1 MKKTKKQFYSNYPIP
16 YYYIPKTKK
25 LIKDFR
31 LTYGNSFKPQDFF
44 KEPKKKIILKKS
56 DNVNNFVGNILD
68 LYNID
73 YNPQFLDFS
82 LNNFHSKIK
91 GFIKTINNKD
101 LYLDS
106 VEKIKNKSEVLEL
119 QKVLNEHELHLILE
133 TLDLLLYNAKTNKKQ
148 FSKNIQTN
156 MKKWGQKGGSADI
169 AQYDIFAFLNGDK
182 RKNIKKRI
190 CDIIYYN
197 DEDIGKGKKID
208 KNLIKK
214 INIKK
219 KNFIENEI
227 IDVCFNAFLQTT
239 VYGDFKLG
247 AKEKDRK
254 KIISIN
260 QKILA
265 SCKEKSKEG
274 KGIDYNFGTLKKP
287 KFKIVNSEKFKKLG
301 GEEKEKNILRELID
315 TFNEVQIADTDLA
328 RAKEKRMKD
337 YLANI
342 SFVAMMGGLLPPE
355 FFGEDADYNPFDVLS
370 TVICIFE
377 GSTVCAVMS
386 ALPLFSPIIDGL
398 STFATVRKI
407 IQRLGGTGKMGKRSG
422 AAMKKAQQVKI
433 DKLKKQEETITQL
446 QTNISKAS
454 KNLKKTTNQIQKDK
468 ILANLKKMTNEN
480 KKLTGI
486 VKDAARKQKDLKT
499 INAKKYLKGHDK
511 LIEKINKG
519 DPLNSADKLQLTKIQ
534 EYATL
539 EGKSLDKILEG
550 ANLTKTNL
558 KKFNETVNASPELES
573 IIKLGERNGKFSVD
587 GLTLADE
594 AVKTAKAVKTG
605 KGTDQYDTVAQNFD
619 KAEEIMDLANIAK
632 GGSAKIVQN
641 SNEYKKLEN
650 IFGEDKLKTMMRGQ
664 GKDAKIIFS
673 KIEADEIF
681 KFGQK
686 LKGGEGTEFIS
697 HQINVATKQ
706 LEMMKSGSFRLDE
719 AFALEKHFKLYS
731 SKGSSKASETVST
744 SKLTNQT
751 APVVVKNSTKAL
763 KQADNPQNLAEA
775 AGKLTREAA
784 EAREA
789 AANAARLVEAAEA
802 KRLVAEAPK
811 LTEAAASQKA
821 TAERLTREAAEATKE
836 AGKAA
841 GKAAADEKRL
851 AEAAAGTVTI
861 SSVKSVKKEITAK
874 IDNFKLVEPV
884 KPLADPLE
892 QLQQILD
899 TTASAY
905 LIQYNA
911 NQEIEAIKDRQ
922 LDLEFT
928 NLHNK
933 VFDSVTNGAS
943 LNAFGSIS
951 KMFNPVP
958 GLDLSKVL
966 EGAQKIIKPTKCNG
980 EGKQKANCI
989 KTQKDR
995 MIMAKGKKGIRE
1007 RRKKF
1012 MYESNGNVF
1021 NITKGENNPTLT
1033 LKKKNNNFE
1042 RKRVQYLSNQMKR
1055 NIGENMFAPNKN
1067 TQPQIGTIIT
1077 EEMKL
1082 IKNKQERDRKETLKN
1097 LVDNYEGTSW
1107 TKSKRISKGNRK
1119 YLKQYLKEK
1128 KGGGKKNNTMRN
1140 EIFNDNDLSIQ
1151 LDKFNIKFKSKMIE
1165 FNEPLEQMMR
1175 KRSHYRIKQK
1185 KNLKQE
1191 HLYIYR
1197 NMKKK
1202 IEGLVEDNEKMEFEL
1217 FEKMNNSFKEY
1228 RKTFFERMELLS
1240 KNSFM
1245 RNTVEIGTYYETK
1258 KLLKQ
1263 YDDLENKINELLVLP
1278 EIKTF
1283 KELYDKILKNI
1294 VLQEEKVKKVKTQIQ
1309 EFKSKDKELDIEKL
1323 KLQKLISDRDN
1334 YNAKTKKEEEYA
1346 KGIVELKKI
1355 QKKIDETQV
1364 FVNYGKKLNKDNLSI
1379 ESFNRNKSA
1388 IFVEFK
1394 KKIVDEI
1401 EFIRNEYDIA
1411 VFLSLNIP
1419 EIKKLDLVKLLQ
1431 GIYIDIT
1438 RIKMAF
1444 QLINKNYNKKN
1455 KKLNIELEEAKK
1467 QLKFYYE
1474 NLSKIKL
1481 KDDKK
1486 VFHKRFKNR
1495 ERNLK
1500 LLTEIH
1506 NNIIKEYFVNINF
1519 IEKCKDLLVFCDFEI
1534 NTIKHSNISKETKSL
1549 LLSDKIGII
1558 DITDLHENQDIIE
1571 IKTDQKELITIFNN
1585 ILKLKKKFNKS
1596 RKSVYKSITDKEIK
1610 LSKLRK
1616 KLKQTKNDKKTKK
1629 LQKQIKEIDKKIL
1642 TYNITNM
1649 GYMNFENP
1657 LNILVFYKI
1666 LQPILIK
1673 GKEKYKFNKITL
1685 KKLNIKL
1692 TKKLKNKLNEIN
1704 KFIIN
1709 QEII

>member
-25 LIKDFR
+25 LKKDFR

-208 KNLIKK
+208 DTLIKK
-214 INIKK
+214 INAKK
-219 KNFIENEI
+219 KKFIENEI

-239 VYGDFKLG
+239 VYDDFKLG
-247 AKEKDRK
+247 AKGKDRK

-260 QKILA
+260 EKILA

-274 KGIDYNFGTLKKP
+274 KGIDYNFGELKKP
-287 KFKIVNSEKFKKLG
+287 KLTIINSDKFKEIG
-301 GEEKEKNILRELID
+301 DKEIKKQKNELRELID

-433 DKLKKQEETITQL
+433 DKLKKQQETITQL
-446 QTNISKAS
+446 QTNISKLNKKL
-454 KNLKKTTNQIQKDK
+454 KNSPGDK
-468 ILANLKKMTNEN
+468 EILANLKKMTNEN
-480 KKLTGI
+480 EKLTNI
-486 VKDAARKQKDLKT
+486 VQLAAKKQKDLK
-499 INAKKYLKGHDK
+499 IKNAKKYLEGSGD
-511 LIEKINKG
+511 LIKKIKNGKE
-519 DPLNSADKLQLTKIQ
+519 PLNSAEKLQLTKIQ
-534 EYATL
+534 EYASL
-539 EGKSLDKILEG
+539 EGKKLNEILEG
-550 ANLTKTNL
+550 TITKTNL
-558 KKFNETVNASPELES
+558 KEFNKIVKESPELDS
-573 IIKLGERNGKFSVD
+573 IIKLGERNAEFTKGGFQAAEKAAKEAKRVVGEAAKEAKRVADSLPPSK
-587 GLTLADE
+587 GLDI
-594 AVKTAKAVKTG
+594 KN
-605 KGTDQYDTVAQNFD
+605 YDTVAQNFD

-632 GGSAKIVQN
+632 GGSAKILKD
-641 SNEYKKLEN
+641 SNEYKKLKN
-650 IFGEDKLKTMMRGQ
+650 IFGKDKLKTMMRGQ
-664 GKDAKIIFS
+664 GDDAKIIFS

-686 LKGGEGTEFIS
+686 LKGGDGTEFIS

-731 SKGSSKASETVST
+731 SKSGKKST
-744 SKLTNQT
+744 GKMKEKL
-751 APVVVKNSTKAL
+751 
-763 KQADNPQNLAEA
+763 
-775 AGKLTREAA
+775 
-784 EAREA
+784 
-789 AANAARLVEAAEA
+789 
-802 KRLVAEAPK
+802 
-811 LTEAAASQKA
+811 
-821 TAERLTREAAEATKE
+821 
-836 AGKAA
+836 
-841 GKAAADEKRL
+841 
-851 AEAAAGTVTI
+851 
-861 SSVKSVKKEITAK
+861 
-874 IDNFKLVEPV
+874 KLVGEV

-943 LNAFGSIS
+943 LKDFSSIS

-966 EGAQKIIKPTKCNG
+966 EGLKGAQKIIKPTKCNG

-1021 NITKGENNPTLT
+1021 NITKGTKGKKGTKGTKGKKGENNPTLT

-1067 TQPQIGTIIT
+1067 TKPQIGTIIT

-1097 LVDNYEGTSW
+1097 LVDNYEDTRW
-1107 TKSKRISKGNRK
+1107 IDKINVQKNRI
-1119 YLKQYLKEK
+1119 YLKQYLREK

>member
-1 MKKTKKQFYSNYPIP
+1 
-16 YYYIPKTKK
+16 
-25 LIKDFR
+25 
-31 LTYGNSFKPQDFF
+31 
-44 KEPKKKIILKKS
+44 
-56 DNVNNFVGNILD
+56 
-68 LYNID
+68 
-73 YNPQFLDFS
+73 
-82 LNNFHSKIK
+82 
-91 GFIKTINNKD
+91 
-101 LYLDS
+101 
-106 VEKIKNKSEVLEL
+106 
-119 QKVLNEHELHLILE
+119 
-133 TLDLLLYNAKTNKKQ
+133 A
-148 FSKNIQTN
+148 
-156 MKKWGQKGGSADI
+156 
-169 AQYDIFAFLNGDK
+169 
-182 RKNIKKRI
+182 
-190 CDIIYYN
+190 
-197 DEDIGKGKKID
+197 
-208 KNLIKK
+208 
-214 INIKK
+214 
-219 KNFIENEI
+219 
-227 IDVCFNAFLQTT
+227 
-239 VYGDFKLG
+239 
-247 AKEKDRK
+247 
-254 KIISIN
+254 
-260 QKILA
+260 
-265 SCKEKSKEG
+265 
-274 KGIDYNFGTLKKP
+274 
-287 KFKIVNSEKFKKLG
+287 
-301 GEEKEKNILRELID
+301 
-315 TFNEVQIADTDLA
+315 
-328 RAKEKRMKD
+328 
-337 YLANI
+337 
-342 SFVAMMGGLLPPE
+342 
-355 FFGEDADYNPFDVLS
+355 
-370 TVICIFE
+370 
-377 GSTVCAVMS
+377 
-386 ALPLFSPIIDGL
+386 
-398 STFATVRKI
+398 
-407 IQRLGGTGKMGKRSG
+407 
-422 AAMKKAQQVKI
+422 
-433 DKLKKQEETITQL
+433 
-446 QTNISKAS
+446 
-454 KNLKKTTNQIQKDK
+454 
-468 ILANLKKMTNEN
+468 
-480 KKLTGI
+480 
-486 VKDAARKQKDLKT
+486 
-499 INAKKYLKGHDK
+499 
-511 LIEKINKG
+511 
-519 DPLNSADKLQLTKIQ
+519 
-534 EYATL
+534 
-539 EGKSLDKILEG
+539 
-550 ANLTKTNL
+550 
-558 KKFNETVNASPELES
+558 
-573 IIKLGERNGKFSVD
+573 
-587 GLTLADE
+587 
-594 AVKTAKAVKTG
+594 
-605 KGTDQYDTVAQNFD
+605 
-619 KAEEIMDLANIAK
+619 
-632 GGSAKIVQN
+632 
-641 SNEYKKLEN
+641 
-650 IFGEDKLKTMMRGQ
+650 
-664 GKDAKIIFS
+664 
-673 KIEADEIF
+673 
-681 KFGQK
+681 
-686 LKGGEGTEFIS
+686 
-697 HQINVATKQ
+697 VATKQ
-706 LEMMKSGSFRLDE
+706 ANE
-719 AFALEKHFKLYS
+719 AAEV
-731 SKGSSKASETVST
+731 AT
-744 SKLTNQT
+744 
-751 APVVVKNSTKAL
+751 
-763 KQADNPQNLAEA
+763 KQANKA
-775 AGKLTREAA
+775 AEAA
-784 EAREA
+784 EAASQRA
-789 AANAARLVEAAEA
+789 AVEAAEGA
-802 KRLVAEAPK
+802 SQR
-811 LTEAAASQKA
+811 AAA
-821 TAERLTREAAEATKE
+821 EAAEA
-836 AGKAA
+836 ASQRAA
-841 GKAAADEKRL
+841 
-851 AEAAAGTVTI
+851 AEAAAEARKADSAQERLEEAEILAVEAERLAVEAREATSAAARKVEDAAALEKAKKGKTNL
-861 SSVKSVKKEITAK
+861 VKAK
-874 IDNFKLVEPV
+874 IDNLKLVEAV

-943 LNAFGSIS
+943 LNAFSSIS
-951 KMFNPVP
+951 KMFSPTLG
-958 GLDLSKVL
+958 GLDLSTVL
-966 EGAQKIIKPTKCNG
+966 EGLKGAQKIIKPTNCNKLKG
-980 EGKQKANCI
+980 EKKANC

-995 MIMAKGKKGIRE
+995 MIIAKGKKGIRE

-1021 NITKGENNPTLT
+1021 NITKGEKNPTLN
-1033 LKKKNNNFE
+1033 KKEKSNNFE
-1042 RKRVQYLSNQMKR
+1042 RKRVQYLSKQMEN

-1067 TQPQIGTIIT
+1067 TQPNINTEPNINTQPNINTIIN

-1097 LVDNYEGTSW
+1097 LVDNYEDTSW
-1107 TKSKRISKGNRK
+1107 TESERISKGNRN
-1119 YLKQYLKEK
+1119 YLNQYLSNERKESFA
-1128 KGGGKKNNTMRN
+1128 GGGKKNNTMRN

-1666 LQPILIK
+1666 LQPIIIK
-1673 GKEKYKFNKITL
+1673 GKEKYSFDRNTL
-1685 KKLNIKL
+1685 KYLNIKL